1 MKPHESPV
9 QNGSVAPT
17 APASGSARVTGP
29 GEPRDSRGFM
39 RRHRVPL
46 TGILFASPFIVGFL
60 ALYLYPIVAS
70 AFYSF
75 TEFNLF
81 QSPVWVGF
89 ENYEKLFGN
98 SRFIAA
104 LANTLV
110 FSMVGVPLTLF
121 IGILGAHVLNFP
133 IRGQPLYRAL
143 VYLPSIIPVVVG
155 AYLFRWLL
163 NQQYGFVNYFLGL
176 LNLPQP
182 SWLEEPNWA
191 RAAVILMTVW
201 TVGATMIIYL
211 AALKDVPM
219 DLYEAAQIDGAGW
232 WRKFWSITW
241 PTISPITLFQVIV
254 ILISYMQLFAEPYLL
269 AQERLNEPSYGP
281 GDSLVT
287 MGTYLFQNA
296 FVFLRMGRASAMA
309 WILFLMTMIVT
320 VIVIASSK
328 KWVHNDA
335 N

>member
-1 MKPHESPV
+1 MRPHEGTDQV
-9 QNGSVAPT
+9 D
-17 APASGSARVTGP
+17 PADPATPFADLPGATNP
-29 GEPRDSRGFM
+29 GESRKRPSFL
-39 RRHRVPL
+39 RQHHVAL
-46 TGILFASPFIVGFL
+46 TGIGFASPFIIGFMV
-60 ALYLYPIVAS
+60 LYLYPIVAS
-70 AFYSF
+70 GFYSF
-75 TEFNLF
+75 TDFNLF
-81 QSPVWVGF
+81 QSPVWVGL
-89 ENYEKLFGN
+89 ENYQQIFSN
-98 SRFIAA
+98 TRFLAA
-104 LANTLV
+104 IANTLLLA
-110 FSMVGVPLTLF
+110 MVGVPLTIL

-143 VYLPSIIPVVVG
+143 AYLPSIIPVVVG

-163 NQQYGFVNYFLGL
+163 NQQYGFVNYILEL
-176 LNLPQP
+176 LHLPQP

-201 TVGATMIIYL
+201 TVGSTMIIYL

-241 PTISPITLFQVIV
+241 PTISPITLFQIIV
-254 ILISYMQLFAEPYLL
+254 ILINYMQLFAEPYLL

-309 WILFLMTMIVT
+309 WVLFLMTMIVT
-320 VIVIASSK
+320 IVVIASSK
-328 KWVHNDA
+328 KWVHNNA

>member
-1 MKPHESPV
+1 MRPHESPL
-9 QNGSVAPT
+9 QKQSPISTTSVSDSPK
-17 APASGSARVTGP
+17 VTSL
-29 GEPRDSRGFM
+29 GERGERPGFM
-39 RRHRVPL
+39 RRHHFAL
-46 TGILFASPFIVGFL
+46 TGIGFASPFVIGFL
-60 ALYLYPIVAS
+60 VLYLYPIVAS
-70 AFYSF
+70 GFYSF
-75 TEFNLF
+75 TDFNLF
-81 QSPVWVGF
+81 QSPAWVGL
-89 ENYEKLFGN
+89 ENYEKLFSN

-104 LANTLV
+104 IANTLV
-110 FSMVGVPLTLF
+110 FAVVGVPLTLL

-133 IRGQPLYRAL
+133 IGGQPLYRAL

-176 LNLPQP
+176 LNIPQP

-191 RAAVILMTVW
+191 RTAVILMTVW

-211 AALKDVPM
+211 AALKDVPLE
-219 DLYEAAQIDGAGW
+219 LYEAAQIDGAGW

-241 PTISPITLFQVIV
+241 PTISPITLFQLIV
-254 ILISYMQLFAEPYLL
+254 ILINYMQLFAEPYLL

-309 WILFLMTMIVT
+309 WVLFVMTMIVT
-320 VIVIASSK
+320 IIVLVSSK